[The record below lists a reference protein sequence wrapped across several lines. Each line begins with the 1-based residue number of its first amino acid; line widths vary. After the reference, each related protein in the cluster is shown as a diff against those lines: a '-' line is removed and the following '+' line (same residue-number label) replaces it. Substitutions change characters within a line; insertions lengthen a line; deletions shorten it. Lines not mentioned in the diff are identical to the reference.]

1 MVAALTI
8 LQEVELG
15 EYVADYAF
23 HQRDLEGEYEAH
35 TLSRCPSATKLH
47 LQDFRHNKDGESS
60 NSSHPKELP
69 PTMPRGGAA
78 IGDLDGDT
86 AVESQHSRSHSRGRS
101 QHRVRIEREGDNEAM
116 EMSDV
121 RRTKASDQRQ
131 EGLNIEGSY
140 VDQRE

>member
-1 MVAALTI
+1 MLTI

-35 TLSRCPSATKLH
+35 TLSQCPSATKLH
-47 LQDFRHNKDGESS
+47 LREFRHNKDGESS
-60 NSSHPKELP
+60 SSSQPKELP

-86 AVESQHSRSHSRGRS
+86 AVESQHSRSNSRGRS

-116 EMSDV
+116 EMSDISRTRSSD
-121 RRTKASDQRQ
+121 RRQR
-131 EGLNIEGSY
+131 GLSLEGSP